1 MFYIFDNN
9 FYNKLQKPSFE
20 PPKWVFK
27 YIWTVLLLLMLA
39 SFIIIM
45 LKPASTTKYAAA
57 AIFFIQ
63 LAVNLYWTKVFFQEH
78 NIKKALVVAITLTV
92 LVFIMI
98 ILFLKLSF
106 LAGLLQFPYL
116 FWLLFAC
123 FLNKIILDLNK

>member
-9 FYNKLQKPSFE
+9 FYNNLQKPSFE
-20 PPKWVFK
+20 PPKWVFR
-27 YIWTVLLLLMLA
+27 YIWTVLFLLMLA

-45 LKPASTTKYAAA
+45 MNPASTSKYAAVA
-57 AIFFIQ
+57 VFFLQ
-63 LAVNLYWTKVFFQEH
+63 LALNLYWTKVFFGEH
-78 NIKKALVVAITLTV
+78 KIKKALIVATTLTV

-98 ILFLKLSF
+98 ILFLRLSF